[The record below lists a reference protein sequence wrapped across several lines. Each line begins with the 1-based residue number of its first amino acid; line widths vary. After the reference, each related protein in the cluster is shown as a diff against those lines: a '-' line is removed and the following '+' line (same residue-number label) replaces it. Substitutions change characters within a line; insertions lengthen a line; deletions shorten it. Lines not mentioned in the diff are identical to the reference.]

1 MSQPRDDRQD
11 DLFRPLLE
19 EIINLRHPLVRLAG
33 EIDWDFLAGRFSSV
47 CRVGPGQPP
56 LPTRLVAGLFIL
68 KHMHNLSDEAL
79 CERWVE
85 NPYFQYFCGEV
96 VFRHELPFDR
106 SSLTRWRQR
115 LGEEQIVALLQ
126 ESLSVAHRT
135 GAIDTKDLER
145 VAIDTTVQEKAIAHP
160 TDARLTHRAIEKLVE
175 LAKRE
180 GVALRQSYLRLAKRA
195 AIMVGRYTHAHQFK
209 RARRELKFLRTRLG
223 RIIRDIR
230 RKIEGNTALEDR
242 FGPLLDLALRVRHQ
256 EQRQRGPKVYSLH
269 APEVECIG
277 RGKARAP
284 YEFGCKVSIATP
296 VTAPKGGQFVLH
308 AKALHG
314 NPYDGHTL
322 GPVIAD
328 LEKLTG
334 GTVRRIH
341 GDKGYRGHN
350 YPNRFKVWI
359 SGQVRRV
366 TKAIRREMRRRAAIE
381 PVIGH
386 LKEDHRMGRNYL
398 TGRPGDRINA
408 VLAAAGYNFS
418 LLLRWFDELLRVL
431 SLILCHALL
440 ADPLHLI
447 ITRCRKKLSS
457 RPTTWPDR
465 MMSQGCHKRTDGP
478 RQKKCMVILFDH
490 SVSARQY
497 CVGDRDAKCFCRSQI
512 NRQLDLRGLLD
523 RKISRFRAGQ
533 YLLHVFSSAMIH
545 GAPWRPITHQGASIC
560 KLRNVCD
567 GGESVL
573 ECQHG
578 NGLTQVIEGGVG
590 HDDQGL
596 RRLARKSHKGGTEFA
611 RGRELDQ
618 PNRHTH

>member
-1 MSQPRDDRQD
+1 MGGD
-11 DLFRPLLE
+11 
-19 EIINLRHPLVRLAG
+19 
-33 EIDWDFLAGRFSSV
+33 SSTS
-47 CRVGPGQPP
+47 VG
-56 LPTRLVAGLFIL
+56 
-68 KHMHNLSDEAL
+68 K
-79 CERWVE
+79 
-85 NPYFQYFCGEV
+85 
-96 VFRHELPFDR
+96 VFRHGLPFDR

-115 LGEEQIVALLQ
+115 LGGEQLAALLQ

-180 GVALRQSYLRLAKRA
+180 GVELRQSYLRLAKRA

-242 FGPLLDLALRVRHQ
+242 FGPLLGLALRVRHQ

-296 VTAPKGGQFVLH
+296 VTAPRGGQFVLH

-334 GTVRRIH
+334 VTVRRIH

-386 LKEDHRMGRNYL
+386 LKQDHRMGRNYL
-398 TGRPGDRINA
+398 TGRDGDRINE
-408 VLAAAGYNFS
+408 VLAAAGYNFI
-418 LLLRWFDELLRVL
+418 LLLRWRN
-431 SLILCHALL
+431 
-440 ADPLHLI
+440 
-447 ITRCRKKLSS
+447 TLSS
-457 RPTTWPDR
+457 GMLNNTIFISKIFSQKIWP
-465 MMSQGCHKRTDGP
+465 K
-478 RQKKCMVILFDH
+478 
-490 SVSARQY
+490 
-497 CVGDRDAKCFCRSQI
+497 
-512 NRQLDLRGLLD
+512 N
-523 RKISRFRAGQ
+523 
-533 YLLHVFSSAMIH
+533 
-545 GAPWRPITHQGASIC
+545 
-560 KLRNVCD
+560 
-567 GGESVL
+567 
-573 ECQHG
+573 
-578 NGLTQVIEGGVG
+578 
-590 HDDQGL
+590 
-596 RRLARKSHKGGTEFA
+596 
-611 RGRELDQ
+611 
-618 PNRHTH
+618 